1 MNDKNLFTISFL
13 INFVFSMLTT
23 LLALIVFNINKST
36 TDINIV
42 MSTFISSLLIIRML
56 SLVNLLKPRTEII
69 LGSALFSVACFILL
83 FNYKSMYMM
92 FVGSILF
99 GVSIALVP
107 PAILVLL
114 SANERNRSYNVGIY
128 NAIVA
133 VASVFSPIIGENIYY
148 NNPYLLFTAWFLLA
162 LVMTI
167 MSLLLKREAHNT
179 EKLKEKTLFN
189 LKNVFSN
196 KIFRMSFVVLLFSSI
211 TYGSI
216 VSYLPIYFEKINLS
230 IGYYYLFF
238 WSGYILVQFLNQV
251 VYNFNIVIL
260 ALIFVLTGQLSLVFL
275 NECILIY
282 LFAFVYGLG
291 YGSLFKV
298 FYVGIGNFE
307 KEEERSIGFATI
319 GLISYIGVGIAPV
332 FLIPFNTS
340 WEMIFLGN
348 TCYTII
354 AMLIFLFLERRYGR

>member
-69 LGSALFSVACFILL
+69 LGSALFAVACFILL
-83 FNYKSMYMM
+83 FNHKSMYMM

-179 EKLKEKTLFN
+179 EKLNEKTLFN

-238 WSGYILVQFLNQV
+238 WSGYI
-251 VYNFNIVIL
+251 
-260 ALIFVLTGQLSLVFL
+260 
-275 NECILIY
+275 
-282 LFAFVYGLG
+282 
-291 YGSLFKV
+291 
-298 FYVGIGNFE
+298 
-307 KEEERSIGFATI
+307 
-319 GLISYIGVGIAPV
+319 
-332 FLIPFNTS
+332 
-340 WEMIFLGN
+340 
-348 TCYTII
+348 
-354 AMLIFLFLERRYGR
+354 